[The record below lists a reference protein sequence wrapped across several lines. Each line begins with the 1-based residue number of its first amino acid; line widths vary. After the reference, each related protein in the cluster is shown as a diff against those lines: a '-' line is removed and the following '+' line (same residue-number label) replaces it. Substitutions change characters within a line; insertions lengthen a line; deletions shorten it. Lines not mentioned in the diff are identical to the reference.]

1 MECVYVCVCG
11 VCTVVLWIYRKT
23 KETFEFKDAEKIKF
37 GFIKDKSLN
46 MFAAGRL
53 VSLITIPFSISFL
66 FAMSGHMHVN
76 GNTFTVYMCVCVL

>member
-1 MECVYVCVCG
+1 MVS
-11 VCTVVLWIYRKT
+11 VVLWIYRKT

-53 VSLITIPFSISFL
+53 VSLITSHFQSRFF
-66 FAMSGHMHVN
+66 FAMPGHMHVN
-76 GNTFTVYMCVCVL
+76 GNTFV